1 MIIDHWCNT
10 KTHLMENFSLLIWSF
25 LPINYMILPVTV
37 TFFFPEINETIC
49 WLMLGKIEYLE
60 NVTFFL
66 TKISAIHCSYTRN
79 RIENNKMFDK
89 KDPNVN
95 YRTRAINEELILC
108 ILVFFIA
115 IDFFFSYGRNM
126 SIGFCSCSRFLQCCL
141 SQGVRE
147 IITNR

>member
-1 MIIDHWCNT
+1 MIIDHWCNS

-49 WLMLGKIEYLE
+49 WLMLWKIEYLE

-89 KDPNVN
+89 KKIQMSTTGQGYQWGIDFV
-95 YRTRAINEELILC
+95 YSC
-108 ILVFFIA
+108 ILYSNRL
-115 IDFFFSYGRNM
+115 FFSYGRNM
-126 SIGFCSCSRFLQCCL
+126 SIRFLQCCL